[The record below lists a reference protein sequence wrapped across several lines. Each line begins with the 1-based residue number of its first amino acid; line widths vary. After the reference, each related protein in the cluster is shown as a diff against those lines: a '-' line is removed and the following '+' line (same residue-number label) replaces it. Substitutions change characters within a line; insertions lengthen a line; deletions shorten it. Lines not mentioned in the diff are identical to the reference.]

1 MFGRDVP
8 AHWLICTQVA
18 AVKELIA
25 AGADKDLRDGKGHTV
40 AEILDAAAPSGIIDR
55 LKLAIA

>member
-1 MFGRDVP
+1 M
-8 AHWLICTQVA
+8 ICTQVA